1 MNLEFSTTKK
11 CSRCGVVKSTSFF
24 YVDRSKNSGFKS
36 SCKPCSPKKKK
47 TYRPVCDEKY
57 RAKRA
62 ENYLRNAEKIK
73 ARVSAY
79 AKANPDKERERS
91 AKRYAA
97 KLQRTLTLTKEQKTA
112 LKTIYSFAEWVSKKT
127 GSQHHVDHIVPL
139 KGKNMSG
146 LHVPWNLRVISEKE
160 NLRKKNKVDDS
171 ISMPT
176 CMNGRIRQC

>member
-11 CSRCGVVKSTSFF
+11 CSKCGEVKTASHFHI
-24 YVDRSKNSGFKS
+24 DRSKNSGVKS
-36 SCKPCSPKKKK
+36 RCKLCSVKSAK
-47 TYRPVCDEKY
+47 TYHPKYDEKY
-57 RAKRA
+57 RARRA
-62 ENYLRNAEKIK
+62 ADYLRNAEKIK

-79 AKANPDKERERS
+79 SKANPDKERERS

-112 LKTIYSFAEWVSKKT
+112 LKAIYSFAEWVSKKT

-139 KGKNMSG
+139 KGRNMSG

-160 NLRKKNKVDDS
+160 NLRKNNKVDDS

-176 CMNGRIRQC
+176 CMNGRNRQC

>member
-11 CSRCGVVKSTSFF
+11 CSRCGEVKSTSSF

-36 SCKPCSPKKKK
+36 SCKQCSPKKEK
-47 TYRPVCDEKY
+47 TYRPICDEKY

-97 KLQRTLTLTKEQKTA
+97 KLQRTLTLTKEQKAA
-112 LKTIYSFAEWVSKKT
+112 LKAIYSFAEWVSKKT
-127 GSQHHVDHIVPL
+127 GFRHHVDHIVPL
-139 KGKNMSG
+139 KGENMSG

-160 NLRKKNKVDDS
+160 NLRKKNRVYEG

-176 CMNGRIRQC
+176 CMNGRNRQ